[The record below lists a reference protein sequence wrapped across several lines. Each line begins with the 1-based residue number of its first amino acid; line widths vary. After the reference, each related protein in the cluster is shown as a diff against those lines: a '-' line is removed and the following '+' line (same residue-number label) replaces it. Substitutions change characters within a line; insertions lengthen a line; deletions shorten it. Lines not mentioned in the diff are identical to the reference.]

1 MRIAFVFLLAIFA
14 TSINAQLIKSPD
26 EFLGYKLGSHYTEH
40 YKVVDYFKTI
50 AASASDKIHLQ
61 SYGKTNEGR
70 ELIVAIVSSPENMLR
85 IEEIRKNNL
94 RLAGLLNDKPA
105 DINSP
110 AIVWLSYNVHGNEAS
125 STEVALKVLY
135 DLVSGKNADAKNW
148 LNNSVIIIDP
158 CLNPDGRDRYVNWYN
173 QMEGKNPVANPIAR
187 EHDEPWP
194 SGRSNHYNFDLNRDW
209 AWQTQIETKQRIKIY
224 NEWMPTIHCD
234 YHEQSVDAPYYFAP
248 AAQPYHEVIT
258 SWQRSFQT
266 AIGKNH
272 AKYFDKNGWLY
283 FTKEVFD
290 LFYPS
295 YGDTYPIYNGSIG
308 MTYEQAGNSSGGLSI
323 QVNDDTLTLTDRI
336 AHHFTTSLSTIE
348 ISAQNFKKI
357 NEEFKNFF
365 DDSRV
370 NGSGTYK
377 TYLVNGANKN
387 KIQSLIELFNN
398 NKIEYT
404 YAKQGVSVKGFHYVS
419 GKDDAYVTSQNDIV
433 VSTYQTKGALV
444 KVLFEPQSKL
454 VDSVT
459 YDITAWALPYV
470 YGVDCYALKDKIAT
484 QAIQPVRSNV
494 IPGNDEYGYLI
505 EYNSFSDG
513 KLLAT
518 LLTKGIK
525 VRYAEQNFSYAGNKY
540 NKGTLIVLKNDNK
553 LHIQE
558 LLTLTSSFNANVT
571 GINTGFMD
579 TGLDFGSDKIRLIK
593 TPTVAMVTGEGSS
606 STASGEVWHL
616 FEQQLNYPIV
626 LINANNLANVN
637 LKGIDVLI
645 IPDGNYKILSDKE
658 SVLKTW
664 VRNGGK
670 IIALESAVQ
679 QMATGDW
686 GFKLKKDSD
695 LADNKEPGYDD
706 LKRYENRE
714 RQNVVNN
721 TPGAIY
727 KITLDDSHPLAF
739 GYPDYYFS
747 LKMNNYVYEFMKD
760 GWNVGVI
767 KQENQVAGF
776 VGSNAKNKTKDGAV
790 IGVQSYGAGTVIY
803 FADNPMF
810 RSFWENGKLMFT
822 NAVFLVAQ

>member
-1 MRIAFVFLLAIFA
+1 M
-14 TSINAQLIKSPD
+14 
-26 EFLGYKLGSHYTEH
+26 
-40 YKVVDYFKTI
+40 
-50 AASASDKIHLQ
+50 
-61 SYGKTNEGR
+61 
-70 ELIVAIVSSPENMLR
+70 
-85 IEEIRKNNL
+85 
-94 RLAGLLNDKPA
+94 
-105 DINSP
+105 
-110 AIVWLSYNVHGNEAS
+110 
-125 STEVALKVLY
+125 
-135 DLVSGKNADAKNW
+135 
-148 LNNSVIIIDP
+148 
-158 CLNPDGRDRYVNWYN
+158 
-173 QMEGKNPVANPIAR
+173 
-187 EHDEPWP
+187 
-194 SGRSNHYNFDLNRDW
+194 
-209 AWQTQIETKQRIKIY
+209 
-224 NEWMPTIHCD
+224 
-234 YHEQSVDAPYYFAP
+234 
-248 AAQPYHEVIT
+248 
-258 SWQRSFQT
+258 
-266 AIGKNH
+266 
-272 AKYFDKNGWLY
+272 
-283 FTKEVFD
+283 
-290 LFYPS
+290 
-295 YGDTYPIYNGSIG
+295 
-308 MTYEQAGNSSGGLSI
+308 
-323 QVNDDTLTLTDRI
+323 
-336 AHHFTTSLSTIE
+336 
-348 ISAQNFKKI
+348 
-357 NEEFKNFF
+357 
-365 DDSRV
+365 
-370 NGSGTYK
+370 
-377 TYLVNGANKN
+377 
-387 KIQSLIELFNN
+387 
-398 NKIEYT
+398 
-404 YAKQGVSVKGFHYVS
+404 SVKGFHYVS

-558 LLTLTSSFNANVT
+558 LLTLTLSFNANVT

-593 TPTVAMVTGEGSS
+593 TPTVAMVTGEGTS

-626 LINANNLANVN
+626 LINASNLANVN